1 MALLQSLLGHLGPR
15 SRKLLRYVG
24 FVVLALISFVF
35 AFQLTFPFDR
45 VKDKV
50 VEALADKYEV
60 NIGDVERG
68 IIPGRVYF
76 KAFTLRT
83 RPTKA
88 GDVATTFYIDRL
100 GVDLGLIALL
110 RGAVSV
116 KLDAKIGQG
125 HIKGKVGLATA
136 GTSVH
141 LTGEDLPSASL
152 PMREALGVPMSGKV
166 RFTFDLELPNDRSKA
181 GKVAPNWPKAE
192 GGLEFAC
199 PSGCT
204 IGDGKTKLKLTT
216 NVARQQEFLDASGGG
231 IDFGKVNIDSLL
243 AKVDIK
249 DGRLEVTKLDTK
261 SGDGELHVAFTMVL
275 NQDLLGSLVTGC
287 LRFRGSDALLKREP
301 KTHAAFSTTGAPVG
315 PDNLFHIKLDGPIRS
330 MRRIGVVCSGP
341 GVNSNMDNPGGA
353 PPRPN
358 LTVNPEPTTP
368 KPGLGQVS
376 LPPPAPP
383 PMPTPTPTPAPGALT
398 PPPTGVVP
406 PPSPPGTAPAGAGND
421 AIRSGA
427 FGEAPPATVFPS
439 TGSGVQAAPVP
450 QPQQPP
456 PPAAPPPAPP
466 PQQPPS
472 NAPPPS

>member
-1 MALLQSLLGHLGPR
+1 MALLQSLLGQLGPR

-24 FVVLALISFVF
+24 FVVLALVTFVF

-45 VKDKV
+45 VKDKMI
-50 VEALADKYEV
+50 EALADKYEV

-88 GDVATTFYIDRL
+88 GDVATTFNIDRL
-100 GVDLGLIALL
+100 GIDLGILALL

-125 HIKGKVGLATA
+125 HIKGKVGFATS
-136 GTSVH
+136 GYSFH
-141 LTGEDLPSASL
+141 LTGDELPSASL
-152 PMREALGVPMSGKV
+152 PMREVLGVPMSGKV
-166 RFTFDLELPNDRSKA
+166 RFAFDLELPNEKSKT
-181 GKVAPNWPKAE
+181 GKIAPNWPKAE

-204 IGDGKTKLKLTT
+204 VGDGKTKLKLTT

-231 IDFGKVNIDSLL
+231 IDFGKVNIDSLF

-261 SGDGELHVAFTMVL
+261 SGDGELHVAFTMIL
-275 NQDLLGSLVTGC
+275 NQDIQGSLVAGC

-301 KTHAAFSTTGAPVG
+301 KTHAAISTTGAPLG
-315 PDNLFHIKLDGPIRS
+315 PDNLFHIKLDGPIRQ

-341 GVNSNMDNPGGA
+341 GINSNMDNPGGA

-358 LTVNPEPTTP
+358 LSVNPEPGASKP
-368 KPGLGQVS
+368 PGLGQVA
-376 LPPPAPP
+376 LPPP
-383 PMPTPTPTPAPGALT
+383 PMPTPTPVPAPAV
-398 PPPTGVVP
+398 PDRKSVV
-406 PPSPPGTAPAGAGND
+406 
-421 AIRSGA
+421 
-427 FGEAPPATVFPS
+427 
-439 TGSGVQAAPVP
+439 
-450 QPQQPP
+450 
-456 PPAAPPPAPP
+456 
-466 PQQPPS
+466 
-472 NAPPPS
+472 